1 MSVQALDRTFDLLE
15 LLARFPEGLAL
26 TDIADRIGLHKS
38 TVHRL
43 LGSLKDRG
51 YIDQDEESSRYRLGL
66 GFISLAGPYLN
77 QLDLKTVA
85 ESEMRRLS
93 DNLGVTVYL
102 AILRDEEVVYL
113 DKVER
118 YDGFRRFDIIGR
130 HVPVHC
136 TSLGKSLLMD
146 LDESALRKLL
156 GRRDLVRMTP
166 NTLTTI
172 DGIMN
177 NIAECRAQ
185 GWSSDLEEH
194 EAGVNC
200 VGAPIRDHHGR
211 IVAAISAVWRSIR
224 TEDEISE
231 AGRAIAAGS
240 EEISRLLG
248 YLIEGR

>member
-26 TDIADRIGLHKS
+26 SDISGQIGLHKS

-51 YIDQDEESSRYRLGL
+51 YIEQDEDSSRYRIGMA
-66 GFISLAGPYLN
+66 FIALAAPYLN

-85 ESEMRRLS
+85 EPEMRRLS
-93 DNLGVTVYL
+93 DRLGVTVYL
-102 AILRDEEVVYL
+102 ATLRDGEVVYL

-146 LDESALRKLL
+146 LAPERIEELL
-156 GRRDLVRMTP
+156 QHRPPLKMTP
-166 NTLTTI
+166 RTI
-172 DGIMN
+172 VDVEGIL
-177 NIAECRAQ
+177 EEVERCRNR

-194 EAGVNC
+194 EEGVNC
-200 VGAPIRDHHGR
+200 VGAPLRDYRGR
-211 IVAAISAVWRSIR
+211 TVAAISAVWKELRSSSEMNEAGR
-224 TEDEISE
+224 TVAAAADEIS
-231 AGRAIAAGS
+231 R
-240 EEISRLLG
+240 RLGFLKG
-248 YLIEGR
+248 V